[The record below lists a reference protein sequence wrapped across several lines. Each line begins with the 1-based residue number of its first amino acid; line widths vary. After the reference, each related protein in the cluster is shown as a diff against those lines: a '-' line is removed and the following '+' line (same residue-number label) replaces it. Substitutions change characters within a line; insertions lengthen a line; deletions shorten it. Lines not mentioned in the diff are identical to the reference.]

1 MRGKTFLFI
10 FTVLLLSSIQLQAEN
25 GDVRVLR
32 ILVPRSTSAL
42 PFLLMAEEDPMPGID
57 VRVET
62 FISHAQ
68 ALIKLLRGEAE
79 LLLSGTSQGWENY
92 LSGGPLVMINTGV
105 WGVSYLIG
113 RDMGIRSFSDLKGK
127 RLALPFPGSPLDFQ
141 TRYILQK
148 NGIDSE
154 RDVRISYAPFG
165 QTVPRL
171 LKGQID
177 VAPLPEPL
185 ATRVLKNSG
194 LKRLID
200 YKQAWAEVSGGDM
213 LSPQVSL
220 FYMGVG
226 RAAADSIDE
235 VDINRLVNH
244 WRAASA
250 RVTENPQRAAPLLA
264 SVLEMPVEIIEEAIG
279 NTLFYVPEINEN
291 RRRVQAYYS
300 KVKEFMPYN
309 RGNIEDSFFF

>member
-1 MRGKTFLFI
+1 MRKYTFPVILLAF
-10 FTVLLLSSIQLQAEN
+10 LLSSLPLPAEKE
-25 GDVRVLR
+25 DVRVLR

-42 PFLLMAEEDPMPGID
+42 PFLLMAEEDPLPGID
-57 VRVET
+57 VRAET

-79 LLLSGTSQGWENY
+79 LLLSGTSQGWENH

-113 RDMGIRSFSDLKGK
+113 KDEAIRSFSDLKGK

-148 NGIDSE
+148 SGIDPE

-171 LKGQID
+171 IKGQID
-177 VAPLPEPL
+177 AAPLPEPL
-185 ATRVLKNSG
+185 ATWVLKNSG

-200 YKQAWAEVSGGDM
+200 YKQAWAQVSGSDM

-226 RAAADSIDE
+226 RSAADSVDA
-235 VDINRLVNH
+235 VDICRLVEH

-250 RVTENPQRAAPLLA
+250 RVTENPQRAALLLA
-264 SVLEMPVEIIEEAIG
+264 SVLEMPMEIIEEAIG
-279 NTLFYVPEINEN
+279 NTSFYVPGINEN
-291 RRRVQAYYS
+291 RRRVRAYYS

-309 RGNIEDSFFF
+309 RGNIKDNFFF